1 MTIIVITIMI
11 IVIIMLII
19 TTIIIMCV
27 CLHIRCMNPCKCSC
41 HMRIHLHLH
50 LATSSYLSTLGT
62 RWGATSAVSALDP
75 KCLVARTKFT
85 EEYFR
90 ARRKF
95 STSGEYCNLRR
106 GRRFHWPIHADL
118 ARSARPLFSAGDGEP
133 VSCHN
138 TFVKY
143 TNIFSMWI
151 SVHER
156 STRRFL
162 EVWLSLQESSTG

>member
-1 MTIIVITIMI
+1 
-11 IVIIMLII
+11 
-19 TTIIIMCV
+19 
-27 CLHIRCMNPCKCSC
+27 MNPCKCSC

-62 RWGATSAVSALDP
+62 GWGATSAVSALDP

-118 ARSARPLFSAGDGEP
+118 VLSALFSAFRRAG
-133 VSCHN
+133 VIFTTSH

-156 STRRFL
+156 STRCFL
-162 EVWLSLQESSTG
+162 EVWLSLQESSTESMAPKHPQKVPCESLGGCNVSQSQHG